1 MFSSY
6 YNNWSSSNLN
16 MIATPRTILSSG
28 IYNPYQVP
36 APVHDLLCADIK
48 EDKIRLLK
56 ATKLLTVQH
65 L

>member
-6 YNNWSSSNLN
+6 YDNWSS
-16 MIATPRTILSSG
+16 ATPGTILDPN
-28 IYNPYQVP
+28 IYSPYQVLT
-36 APVHDLLCADIK
+36 PVHNLLCADIK

-56 ATKLLTVQH
+56 ATKLLTVQY

>member
-6 YNNWSSSNLN
+6 YDNWSSPNLN
-16 MIATPRTILSSG
+16 MIATPGTILGSS
-28 IYNPYQVP
+28 IHNPYQVP
-36 APVHDLLCADIK
+36 APVHTLCADIK

-56 ATKLLTVQH
+56 ATKLLTVQY